1 MPAEHNELNNYLGSL
16 KENRDYFS
24 NIAEK
29 NRQKQKE
36 VGQEAKKAL
45 LKIVGRFELPYY
57 YSKFPT
63 TPCLFELPDD
73 TPVADREYFRRGL
86 VLQPEIYRKKS
97 DRFDPMVVLERL
109 GIYQIPVGK
118 KGPDLSGVEE
128 IDIASYSRW
137 LNPALDKIRWYLM
150 ITPKEAN
157 NFARKLNLKD

>member
-1 MPAEHNELNNYLGSL
+1 MSTELNTYLDSL
-16 KENRDYFS
+16 GQTELHFS
-24 NIAEK
+24 SIVEK
-29 NRQKQKE
+29 NRQKQEK

-73 TPVADREYFRRGL
+73 TSEFDEKKYFRKGL
-86 VLQPEIYRKKS
+86 VLEYEIYRKKS
-97 DRFDPMVVLERL
+97 DRFDPMVVLERP
-109 GIYQIPVGK
+109 GIYKIPVGK
-118 KGPDLSGVEE
+118 KGPDLSGIEE

-157 NFARKLNLKD
+157 NFAGRLNSKH